1 MNFNNPFFKGFK
13 CEEGQDEFCEDA
25 SKDEALCETCKFY
38 EEPHGIPICCGH
50 EYKERE
56 EEK

>member
-25 SKDEALCETCKFY
+25 SKDETLCETCKFY
-38 EEPHGIPICCGH
+38 EEPHGIPTCCGH
-50 EYKERE
+50 EYKGRE
-56 EEK
+56 E